1 MSDTERPEQDDV
13 EGHGLWSSSWS
24 DERLKQAISQVDD
37 ALARLRELQ
46 GTSGED
52 EDVEGHALRAPSRS
66 NEQLKQA
73 ISSLENAQ
81 EGLRAVGTTRS

>member
-1 MSDTERPEQDDV
+1 MSDTERPDQDDV
-13 EGHGLWSSSWS
+13 EGHGLWASWS

-46 GTSGED
+46 VTSGD
-52 EDVEGHALRAPSRS
+52 GEDVEGHALRAPSRS
-66 NEQLKQA
+66 NEQLQQA

-81 EGLRAVGTTRS
+81 EGLRSVGTTRS